1 MKQNSNQIRTT
12 VNKRRVH
19 GGPLAYLIAPA
30 WREIFSQVESMT
42 MMDDIFLGAN
52 HNTGSMQGTKTLL
65 REHDRN
71 PQEIYRTNTPRKV
84 SVWFFAEKNR
94 EHRMVRITDECY
106 VPIAYEKVLHGQ
118 VLDVE
123 VLSSV
128 IITVE
133 ASISA
138 SHRHS
143 DSVIYTLSKDL
154 FDDN

>member
-1 MKQNSNQIRTT
+1 
-12 VNKRRVH
+12 
-19 GGPLAYLIAPA
+19 
-30 WREIFSQVESMT
+30 
-42 MMDDIFLGAN
+42 
-52 HNTGSMQGTKTLL
+52 
-65 REHDRN
+65 
-71 PQEIYRTNTPRKV
+71 
-84 SVWFFAEKNR
+84 
-94 EHRMVRITDECY
+94 MVRITDECY

-143 DSVIYTLSKDL
+143 DSVIYTLSKDIV
-154 FDDN
+154 DEN